1 METTALDIKFLMFL
15 ALELS
20 VLFVI
25 VAGVVAGVYQ
35 VVRDTVRKVH
45 RKAELAPEAR

>member
-20 VLFVI
+20 VLFVV

-35 VVRDTVRKVH
+35 VVRDTVREAH
-45 RKAELAPEAR
+45 RKAGLTSEAS

>member
-20 VLFVI
+20 VLFVV

-35 VVRDTVRKVH
+35 VVCDTVREAH
-45 RKAELAPEAR
+45 RKTGLTSEAS